1 MCAHIW
7 VFYFVLLVNMSVP
20 VLVPYGYFYCY
31 NFIIY
36 LEVWNDNP
44 SSLVLFIKVV
54 LAIEGLL
61 WFHVNFK
68 MFLW

>member
-1 MCAHIW
+1 MLI
-7 VFYFVLLVNMSVP
+7 FGSFVLLVNMSVL

-44 SSLVLFIKVV
+44 SSLVLFPKDS
-54 LAIEGLL
+54 LGY
-61 WFHVNFK
+61 
-68 MFLW
+68 